1 MTFLCRAP
9 LAAALR
15 RSGRA
20 SAEVGRSLAA
30 RQPPRALV
38 RTPPTTA
45 RPTATMIT
53 LMVTGAL
60 TAAIRCPTRP
70 SRTASALAG
79 GLGERV
85 QHRGVGVR
93 RPVQGSLPVR

>member
-1 MTFLCRAP
+1 
-9 LAAALR
+9 
-15 RSGRA
+15 
-20 SAEVGRSLAA
+20 
-30 RQPPRALV
+30 
-38 RTPPTTA
+38 
-45 RPTATMIT
+45 MIT